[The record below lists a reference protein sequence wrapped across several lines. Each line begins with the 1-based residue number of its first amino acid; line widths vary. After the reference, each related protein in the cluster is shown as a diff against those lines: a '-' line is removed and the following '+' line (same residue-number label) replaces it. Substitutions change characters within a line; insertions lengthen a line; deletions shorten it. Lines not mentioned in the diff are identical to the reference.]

1 MNGGHDCYVG
11 YTMSRGK
18 GLGDVL
24 YEINEN
30 IKQNQ
35 ELNENQ
41 LHIVNT
47 MQEQIY
53 DLMAIQ
59 YDAGYMNLDIK
70 AHNLL
75 VNRDNNIQI
84 IDSGATDF
92 THDINEL
99 LVDIGDNDFKRV
111 LIIFAQ
117 QLVVTFNIIL
127 YARNIY
133 EKYKFKILP
142 TAIKN
147 LKELGKNTNTK
158 EIADYLI
165 TIKDNKT
172 YSYSYM
178 FNKYG
183 HAEGAHNRTKEQHDN
198 YLREMVSFVF
208 RKFEKLK

>member
-1 MNGGHDCYVG
+1 VRVTMKIDKKTGIRIAYRFKIGKDTTNYNMFEITFRESPILNGVIITEDNVTMKRSISLMNDFKKNNGRNEVDIAKMYKTKVHSNLREAVLLHKLSQITVGNSENNTLRFVSPKIDNVYVYMNGGHDCYVG

-70 AHNLL
+70 PH
-75 VNRDNNIQI
+75 
-84 IDSGATDF
+84 
-92 THDINEL
+92 
-99 LVDIGDNDFKRV
+99 
-111 LIIFAQ
+111 
-117 QLVVTFNIIL
+117 
-127 YARNIY
+127 
-133 EKYKFKILP
+133 
-142 TAIKN
+142 
-147 LKELGKNTNTK
+147 
-158 EIADYLI
+158 
-165 TIKDNKT
+165 
-172 YSYSYM
+172 
-178 FNKYG
+178 
-183 HAEGAHNRTKEQHDN
+183 
-198 YLREMVSFVF
+198 
-208 RKFEKLK
+208 